1 MRNLFDIIVAV
12 GVFLLAC
19 LHFGFP
25 LAVAVLVLLFAVLL
39 CDGIYAKLKVTLVA
53 TRVLF
58 VAVVVYYFASKEE
71 PGFLLLKEELEEM
84 IIPYSF
90 VLMLVNLLACICMK
104 LWKKRKRSS

>member
-12 GVFLLAC
+12 GVFVLAC
-19 LHFGFP
+19 LHFGVP
-25 LAVAVLVLLFAVLL
+25 LAIAVLVLLFAVFL

-53 TRVLF
+53 TIVLF

-71 PGFLLLKEELEEM
+71 PGFSLLKEELEEV
-84 IIPYSF
+84 II
-90 VLMLVNLLACICMK
+90 LMLVNLLACICIK

>member
-12 GVFLLAC
+12 GVFVLAC

-53 TRVLF
+53 TIALF

-71 PGFLLLKEELEEM
+71 PGFLLLKEELEEV
-84 IIPYSF
+84 IIPYLF
-90 VLMLVNLLACICMK
+90 VLMLANLLACICMK